1 MNYLR
6 PNIKRGNISDQEED
20 LILRLHKLLGNRW
33 SLIAGR
39 LPGRT
44 DNEIKNYWNSHLSKK
59 IKQNEKQ
66 TRMQEPVL
74 ENSKVSER
82 EEPLH
87 KASEEGSSKRDEEYS
102 TSCFNG
108 DSSLFDLYN
117 KEPLELEWMSHFF
130 ETDEVWLNLA

>member
-1 MNYLR
+1 
-6 PNIKRGNISDQEED
+6 
-20 LILRLHKLLGNRW
+20 W

-117 KEPLELEWMSHFF
+117 KERLELEWMSHFF
-130 ETDEVWLNLA
+130 ETDEIWLNLA